1 MQQLHNQRYEQ
12 IKESVVATFEK
23 YGVDQYPIDCFS
35 LAKQMG
41 FIVVPFSKLDD
52 EQLKAIRFCEGEAI
66 MFIVNDVKYI
76 FYNDINNNSTRQRF
90 SIFHEL
96 GHYVLGHKAESEL
109 ARLEANFFASYAIAP
124 LPLVWK
130 TKCDTILKICNTF
143 DVSVECATK
152 IIYNLENW
160 QRVTKTRLSDY
171 EVRLLNLFNI
181 KGESHE

>member
-1 MQQLHNQRYEQ
+1 MQLHNQRYEQ

-23 YGVDQYPIDCFS
+23 YGVNEYPIDCFR
-35 LAKQMG
+35 LAKLMG
-41 FIVVPFSKLDD
+41 FKVVPFSKLDND
-52 EQLKAIRFCEGEAI
+52 QLKAIRFCEGEAI
-66 MFIVNDVKYI
+66 MFIVDEEKYI
-76 FYNDINNNSTRQRF
+76 FYNDINNNITRQRF
-90 SIFHEL
+90 SIFHEI

-130 TKCDTILKICNTF
+130 TNCDSILKVCNTF

-160 QRVTKTRLSDY
+160 QRVTKHKLTLY
-171 EVRLLNLFNI
+171 EKRLLDLFQL
-181 KGESHE
+181 S